1 MGLECANGFRELIYL
16 GPIIRYDAKALLY
29 RRLPMCKAVGSKI
42 TCAFTSRIDLN
53 LNRISWTMKKMNESI
68 IHLNFL
74 LNY

>member
-29 RRLPMCKAVGSKI
+29 RRLPMCKAVGYKI
-42 TCAFTSRIDLN
+42 ACAFASIM
-53 LNRISWTMKKMNESI
+53 TMKKMNESI
-68 IHLNFL
+68 IIHMNFL